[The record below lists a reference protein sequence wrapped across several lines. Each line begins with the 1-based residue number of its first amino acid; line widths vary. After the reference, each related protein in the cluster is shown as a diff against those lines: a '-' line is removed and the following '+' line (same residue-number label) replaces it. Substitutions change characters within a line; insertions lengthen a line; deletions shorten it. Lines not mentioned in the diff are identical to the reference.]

1 MMVAAH
7 GICDYVLRKRIKI
20 IFLFSAILFNM
31 MKLSKAGKIIWL
43 KSHIAQDSH
52 QQVKSQFQ
60 NIMKQVW

>member
-31 MKLSKAGKIIWL
+31 MKLGKAGKII
-43 KSHIAQDSH
+43 
-52 QQVKSQFQ
+52 
-60 NIMKQVW
+60 